1 MNSNQFGLVYDGAIT
16 ENVAGAVNIRPVSY
30 LANGVKVAA
39 NVYTPAGYD
48 ESSDKKYPAVTVAHP
63 NGGVKEQV
71 SGLFAQKLA
80 ENGYIAIACDA
91 AYQGASEGEPR
102 NTDIPTNRVEDIH
115 AMVDYLVTFP
125 GVDENRIGLFGICGG
140 GGYTLKAAQTEKR
153 AKAVATL
160 SAFNT
165 GIVRLY
171 GLGNSQVD
179 TIQQRLAE
187 AAAARSEEAKTGK
200 IVYPAPRGQITQE
213 YIDSLPDGLYK
224 DGMYYYGR
232 DYVHPNSGGQPPVKN
247 LLDLVDFDA
256 RQNMELIH
264 IPLLMMG
271 GSEADTLYMTKDCF
285 ALATGTEQK
294 ELFIV
299 EGARHIQTYFVP
311 EFVEQEVAKLM
322 EFFGK
327 YL

>member
-1 MNSNQFGLVYDGAIT
+1 MAISRLPAT
-16 ENVAGAVNIRPVSY
+16 RLIR
-30 LANGVKVAA
+30 
-39 NVYTPAGYD
+39 
-48 ESSDKKYPAVTVAHP
+48 
-63 NGGVKEQV
+63 
-71 SGLFAQKLA
+71 
-80 ENGYIAIACDA
+80 
-91 AYQGASEGEPR
+91 GASEGEPR

-115 AMVDYLVTFP
+115 AMVDYLITFP
-125 GVDENRIGLFGICGG
+125 GVDEDRIGLFGICGG

-187 AAAARSEEAKTGK
+187 AAAARSEEAQTGK
-200 IVYPAPRGQITQE
+200 VVYPAPRGQITQK

-232 DYVHPNSGGQPPVKN
+232 DYAHPNSGGQAPVKN

-256 RQNMELIH
+256 RQNMDLINV
-264 IPLLMMG
+264 PLLMMA
-271 GSEADTLYMTKDCF
+271 GSEADTLYMTEDCF
-285 ALATGTEQK
+285 RLATGTENK

-299 EGARHIQTYFVP
+299 QGARHIPTYFVP
-311 EFVEQEVAKLM
+311 EFVEQEAAKLM

>member
-1 MNSNQFGLVYDGAIT
+1 MSGNNWGLVYDGAIT
-16 ENVAGAVNIRPVSY
+16 ENVPGAVNIHPVNY
-30 LANGVKVAA
+30 LVNGVKVAA

-48 ESSDKKYPAVTVAHP
+48 EKSEKKYPAVTVAHP

-91 AYQGASEGEPR
+91 VYQGASEGEPR

-115 AMVDYLVTFP
+115 AMVDFLVTYP
-125 GVDENRIGLFGICGG
+125 GVDVARIGLFGICGG

-171 GLGNSQVD
+171 GRGNSQVD
-179 TIQQRLAE
+179 TIQARLKE
-187 AAAARSEEAKTGK
+187 AADARTEEARTGK
-200 IVYPAPRGQITQE
+200 VVYPAPRGQITRA

-232 DYVHPNSGGQPPVKN
+232 DYAHPNSGGQAPVKN

-256 RQNMELIH
+256 RQNMELITV
-264 IPLLMMG
+264 PLLMMA

-285 ALATGTEQK
+285 ELATGMQNK

-299 EGARHIQTYFVP
+299 EGARHIPTYFVP
-311 EFVEQEVAKLM
+311 EFVEQEASKLM